1 VNFSICRYIIC
12 NTQLLKQNMKR
23 SFAAGLLLLIFNL
36 TNTAQTQP
44 SFIQYVNPLIGT
56 QKMGHTYP
64 GATVPFGSVQLS
76 PDTDEQPYL
85 IGGKYNPETY
95 RYCAGYQYDDKTIVG
110 FSHTHFS
117 GTGHSDLGDFLIM
130 PTVGPLQLEPGDK
143 NDPKS
148 GFRSAFSHST
158 EVAEPDYYKVML
170 DDDHI
175 LAEMTATTR
184 VGFHQYTFPASDN
197 AHIILDLMHGI
208 YNYDGKDVWTYARI
222 VDDHTVVGYRQTS
235 GWARTRTVYFA
246 MEFSKPFASYG
257 YKDFAPLPY
266 KGFWRKFDQSK
277 NFPEMAGK
285 QIRAYFDFKTAAN
298 EKIKIKFGIS
308 PVSTVGAMANL
319 KAETPNWD
327 FDQIKRE
334 GQAAWNRELGKI
346 AVTADNRD
354 DLVNFYTSMYHAF
367 ISPTVYMD
375 ADRKYQGIDQNVHDA
390 ELGLAWAS
398 TTNRN
403 QGRGRAKM
411 DVINQT
417 SLEIPFTNYTTFSLW
432 DTYRALHPFF
442 NIIQP
447 TRDRDMIRS
456 MMAHYEQSPEHM
468 LPVWSHYGNENW
480 CMIGYHSVSVI
491 ADAIVTGNLTGPEAN
506 RALDAM
512 VQTAHTK
519 YYDGIGFYEQ
529 YGYVP
534 EDKNSTSVSKTLEY
548 AYDDYAIAQ
557 AAKKL
562 GRNDVY
568 NEFIKRS
575 ANWKNVYDPST
586 GFMRPKNSSG
596 NFLPNFNPL
605 KTEGQGFIEGNSW
618 NYSLYVPHDVDAMIA
633 MMDGK
638 DAFVKRLDLLFTMNL
653 PDSFFAETED
663 ITRDGIIGGYIHGN
677 EPSHHVA
684 YLYDWT
690 DQPWKTQE
698 RVRMILKNQ
707 YHAAPD
713 GLGGNDDCGQMSAW
727 YLFSALGFYPVAPAS
742 DKYMLGSPAI
752 KTAVLKFEN
761 GKTLTIEAQNQSDK
775 NVYVSKV
782 TLNGREL
789 NRDFLTY
796 ADITNGGK
804 IVFYMANKPVG
815 G

>member
-1 VNFSICRYIIC
+1 
-12 NTQLLKQNMKR
+12 MKR
-23 SFAAGLLLLIFNL
+23 ILAIILSLSSYA
-36 TNTAQTQP
+36 TAQANL
-44 SFIQYVNPLIGT
+44 IQYVDPLIGT
-56 QKMGHTYP
+56 LKMGHTYP

-130 PTVGPLQLEPGDK
+130 PTVGLLQLEPGDK

-158 EVAEPDYYKVML
+158 EVAEPDYYKVRL
-170 DDDHI
+170 DDDNI

-184 VGFHQYTFPASDN
+184 VGFHQYTFLNATPASTTPVGMPDRGPRSAGVTDSAN
-197 AHIILDLMHGI
+197 AHIILDLIHGI
-208 YNYDGKDVWTYARI
+208 YNYDGKDVWTYVRVI
-222 VDDHTVVGYRQTS
+222 DDHTVVGYRQTS
-235 GWARTRTVYFA
+235 GWARTRTGYFA
-246 MEFSKPFASYG
+246 MEFSKPFVSYG

-266 KGFWRKFDQSK
+266 RGFWRKFDQSK

-285 QIRAYFDFKTAAN
+285 QIRAFFDFKTSAN
-298 EKIKIKFGIS
+298 EKIKVKFALS
-308 PVSTVGAMANL
+308 PVSTDGAMANMN
-319 KAETPNWD
+319 AETPNWD
-327 FDQIKRE
+327 FDAVKRK
-334 GQAAWNRELGKI
+334 GQDEWNRELGKI
-346 AVTADNRD
+346 AVTADKRD
-354 DLVNFYTSMYHAF
+354 DLVNFYTSMYHAL

-375 ADRKYQGIDQNVHDA
+375 SDGQYKGIDQNVHSVVQKPA
-390 ELGLAWAS
+390 
-398 TTNRN
+398 RQ
-403 QGRGRAKM
+403 QGRSQASGNRPPAYAGGS
-411 DVINQT
+411 D
-417 SLEIPFTNYTTFSLW
+417 NYTTFSLW
-432 DTYRALHPFF
+432 DTYRALHPLF

-456 MMAHYEQSPEHM
+456 MLAHYDQSPEHM
-468 LPVWSHYGNENW
+468 LPVWSHYANENW

-491 ADAIVTGNLTGPEAN
+491 ADAIVTGNLTGAEAN
-506 RALDAM
+506 RGLDAM

-519 YYDGIGFYEQ
+519 YYDGISYYEQ

-562 GRNDVY
+562 GRTDIY

-575 ANWKNVYDPST
+575 QNWKNVYDPST
-586 GFMRPKNSSG
+586 GFMRPKMTDGSWG
-596 NFLPNFNPL
+596 KNFDPL

-618 NYSLYVPHDVDAMIA
+618 NYSLYVPHDVDSMIA
-633 MMDGK
+633 MMGGK
-638 DAFVKRLDLLFTMNL
+638 DAFVKHLDQLFTMSL

-663 ITRDGIIGGYIHGN
+663 ITREGIIGGYVHGN

-690 DQPWKTQE
+690 NQSWKTQE

-707 YHAAPD
+707 YHASPD

-727 YLFSALGFYPVAPAS
+727 YLFTALGFYPVAPAS
-742 DKYMLGSPAI
+742 NMYMLGSPAI
-752 KTAVLKFEN
+752 KTATLHFEN
-761 GKTLTIEAQNQSDK
+761 GRTLTIEAHNQSDK
-775 NVYVSKV
+775 NVYISKV
-782 TLNGREL
+782 TLNGHDL

-796 ADITNGGK
+796 QDIIGGGRL
-804 IVFYMANKPVG
+804 VFEMSGTHAG
-815 G
+815 Q

>member
-1 VNFSICRYIIC
+1 
-12 NTQLLKQNMKR
+12 MK
-23 SFAAGLLLLIFNL
+23 SFFTAFLILLITSL
-36 TNTAQTQP
+36 ASAQLRP
-44 SFIQYVNPLIGT
+44 NYIQYVNPLIGT
-56 QKMGHTYP
+56 EKMGHTYP

-130 PTVGPLQLEPGDK
+130 PTIGPLQLEPGDK

-170 DDDHI
+170 EDDHI
-175 LAEMTATTR
+175 LAELTATTR
-184 VGFHQYTFPASDN
+184 VGFHQYTFPASDS
-197 AHIILDLMHGI
+197 AHIILDLIHGI
-208 YNYDGKDVWTYARI
+208 YNYDGKDVWTYVRVI
-222 VDDHTVVGYRQTS
+222 NDHTVVGYRQTS
-235 GWARTRTVYFA
+235 GWARTRTVDFA
-246 MEFSKPFASYG
+246 MEFSKPFVSYG

-266 KGFWRKFDQSK
+266 RGFWRKFDQSK

-298 EKIKIKFGIS
+298 EKIKIKFALS
-308 PVSTVGAMANL
+308 PVSTDGALKNL
-319 KAETPNWD
+319 MYETPTWD
-327 FDQIKRE
+327 FDTVKRR
-334 GQAAWNRELGKI
+334 GQDEWNRELGKI
-346 AVTADNRD
+346 DITADTRD

-367 ISPTVYMD
+367 ISPTIYMD
-375 ADRKYQGIDQNVHDA
+375 VDGQYKGIDQNVHQSPIFGAGDK
-390 ELGLAWAS
+390 LPKPGS
-398 TTNRN
+398 
-403 QGRGRAKM
+403 RGPLR
-411 DVINQT
+411 IT
-417 SLEIPFTNYTTFSLW
+417 GNYTTFSLW
-432 DTYRALHPFF
+432 DTYRALHPLF
-442 NIIQP
+442 NIIQ
-447 TRDRDMIRS
+447 TSRDREMIRS
-456 MMAHYEQSPEHM
+456 MLAHYDQSPEHM
-468 LPVWSHYGNENW
+468 LPVWSHYANENW

-519 YYDGIGFYEQ
+519 YYDGIGYYEQ

-557 AAKKL
+557 AAKKI
-562 GRNDVY
+562 GRTEIY
-568 NEFIKRS
+568 KEFIKRS
-575 ANWKNVYDPST
+575 GNWKNVYDAST
-586 GFMRPKNSSG
+586 GFMRPKMTDGSWG
-596 NFLPNFNPL
+596 KNFDPL

-618 NYSLYVPHDVDAMIA
+618 NYSLYVPHDVDGMIA
-633 MMDGK
+633 MMGGK
-638 DAFVKRLDLLFTMNL
+638 DAFTKHLDQLFTMNL

-663 ITRDGIIGGYIHGN
+663 ITREGIIGGYIHGN
-677 EPSHHVA
+677 EPSHQVA

-690 DQPWKTQE
+690 NQSWKTQE

-727 YLFSALGFYPVAPAS
+727 YLFTALGFYPVAPAS
-742 DKYMLGSPAI
+742 NMYMLGSPAI
-752 KTAVLKFEN
+752 KTAVLHFEN
-761 GKTLTIEAQNQSDK
+761 GRTLTIEARNQSDK

-796 ADITNGGK
+796 QDITGGGRL
-804 IVFYMANKPVG
+804 VFVMTDKPVG
-815 G
+815 IG